1 MARRIAVIVKPK
13 ARKPEIV
20 KISPE
25 DYRIAVRE
33 PAQHGQANE
42 AAINLLSE
50 HLGIPKS
57 KLKLVRGVSSRHKLI
72 EVMR

>member
-1 MARRIAVIVKPK
+1 MAQRIAVIVKPN
-13 ARKPEIV
+13 ARKPQIV
-20 KISPE
+20 KIAPD

-33 PAQHGQANE
+33 PAQNGEANE

>member
-33 PAQHGQANE
+33 PAQNGQANE

>member
-1 MARRIAVIVKPK
+1 MAQRIAVIVKPK

-20 KISPE
+20 KISFE
-25 DYRIAVRE
+25 NYRIAVRE
-33 PAQHGQANE
+33 PAQNGQANE

>member
-1 MARRIAVIVKPK
+1 MAQRIAVIVKPK

-25 DYRIAVRE
+25 NYRIAVRE
-33 PAQHGQANE
+33 PAQNGQANE
-42 AAINLLSE
+42 AVINLLAE

-57 KLKLVRGVSSRHKLI
+57 KLKIVRGVSSRHKLI
-72 EVMR
+72 EIRT

>member
-20 KISPE
+20 KISP
-25 DYRIAVRE
+25 DVYRIAVRE
-33 PAQHGQANE
+33 PAQNGQANK
-42 AAINLLSE
+42 AAIKFLSE

-57 KLKLVRGVSSRHKLI
+57 KLKIVRGVSSQHKLI
-72 EVMR
+72 EVMS

>member
-20 KISPE
+20 KISPA

-33 PAQHGQANE
+33 PAQNGQANE